1 MASKVVLVA
10 ALFEQ
15 LRLFTDELIKM
26 YPNDPDF
33 PLFSSSIKLLKMTN
47 PSLVV
52 KNIYN
57 NTNQFSEKIMNK
69 DERFFLEYS
78 FSEYENEVEDI
89 NVFSKLKKYIESMSP
104 ASKESVW
111 KYIQNIYKLANA
123 INRN

>member
-1 MASKVVLVA
+1 MASKLVLVT

-15 LRLFTDELIKM
+15 LRLFTDQLISM

-33 PLFSSSIKLLKMTN
+33 PLFASSVKLLKMSN
-47 PSLVV
+47 PSMVV

-69 DERFFLEYS
+69 DEKFFLEYS

-89 NVFSKLKKYIESMSP
+89 NVFSKLKKYIETMSSE
-104 ASKESVW
+104 SKESVW
-111 KYIQNIYKLANA
+111 KYIQNIYKLADA
-123 INRN
+123 ITKM

>member
-123 INRN
+123 INGN

>member
-1 MASKVVLVA
+1 MASKVVLVS

-15 LRLFTDELIKM
+15 LRLFTDELISM

-33 PLFSSSIKLLKMTN
+33 PLFASSVKLLKMTN

-57 NTNQFSEKIMNK
+57 NTNQFSEKIMSK

-78 FSEYENEVEDI
+78 FSEYEKEVEDI
-89 NVFSKLKKYIESMSP
+89 NVFSKLKKYIETMSP
-104 ASKESVW
+104 ASKENVW

-123 INRN
+123 INGN

>member
-33 PLFSSSIKLLKMTN
+33 PLFASSVKLLKMTN

-123 INRN
+123 INGN

>member
-89 NVFSKLKKYIESMSP
+89 NVFSKLKNYIESMSP

-123 INRN
+123 INGN

>member
-1 MASKVVLVA
+1 MASKVVLTS

-15 LRLFTDELIKM
+15 LRLFTDELISM

-33 PLFSSSIKLLKMTN
+33 PLFASSVKLLKMTN

-78 FSEYENEVEDI
+78 FAEYEKEVEDI
-89 NVFSKLKKYIESMSP
+89 NVFSKLKKYIESMSE

-123 INRN
+123 INGN

>member
-1 MASKVVLVA
+1 MASKTILMT

-15 LRLFTDELIKM
+15 LRLFTDELISM

-33 PLFSSSIKLLKMTN
+33 PLFSSSVKLLKMTN

-52 KNIYN
+52 KNIYD
-57 NTNQFSEKIMNK
+57 NTNQFADKIMTK
-69 DERFFLEYS
+69 DEQFFLAYS
-78 FSEYENEVEDI
+78 FSEYEKEVEDI

-111 KYIQNIYKLANA
+111 GYVQNIYKLANA
-123 INRN
+123 ITQM

>member
-1 MASKVVLVA
+1 MASKVVLTS

-15 LRLFTDELIKM
+15 LRLFTDELISM

-33 PLFSSSIKLLKMTN
+33 PLFASSVKLLKMTN

-78 FSEYENEVEDI
+78 FAEYEKEVEDI
-89 NVFSKLKKYIESMSP
+89 NVFSKLKKYIESMSE

-111 KYIQNIYKLANA
+111 NYIQNIYKLANA
-123 INRN
+123 INGN